1 MPLEAIVFDFDGL
14 ILDTEIVLYRIIDA
28 IFREHGTTLGYELW
42 QSFIGHKD
50 HPHWVDILQE
60 QVGRPLDREALVE
73 LRQGRYLAEVEQLP
87 VLEGV
92 LELIDAATAAGVAL
106 AVASSSSASW
116 VGRHLERIG
125 IRDRFAAMCTGDEVP
140 RGKPWPDVYLLAL
153 DRLGC
158 PAAGAVAIEDSP
170 VGCDAAVAAGMVA
183 VAVPS
188 EMTRDLA
195 FPSARRVVTSAAE
208 LDLDVLASLVDEGPA

>member
-1 MPLEAIVFDFDGL
+1 MSLEAIVFDFDGL

-28 IFREHGTTLGYELW
+28 IFREHGTALVYELW

-60 QVGRPLDREALVE
+60 QVGRPLDRDALVE
-73 LRQGRYLAEVEQLP
+73 LRQGRYVAEVERLP

-92 LELIDAATAAGVAL
+92 LDLIDAAAGAGVAL

-116 VGRHLERIG
+116 VGPHLERIG
-125 IRDRFAAMCTGDEVP
+125 IRHRFTAVCTGDEVD
-140 RGKPWPDVYLLAL
+140 RGKPWPDVYRLAL

-158 PAAGAVAIEDSP
+158 APACAVAIEDSP
-170 VGCDAAVAAGMVA
+170 VGCDAASAAGMVA

-188 EMTRDLA
+188 EMTRGLA
-195 FPSARRVVTSAAE
+195 FPSARHVVSSAAE
-208 LDLDVLASLVDEGPA
+208 LDLDVLASLLAEAPA

>member
-1 MPLEAIVFDFDGL
+1 MSLEAIVFDFDGL

-28 IFREHGTTLGYELW
+28 IFREHGTALGYELW

-50 HPHWVDILQE
+50 HPHWVDILEE
-60 QVGRPLDREALVE
+60 QVGRPLDRDALVE
-73 LRQGRYLAEVEQLP
+73 LRQGRYVAEVERLP

-92 LELIDAATAAGVAL
+92 LDLIDAAAGAGVAL

-116 VGRHLERIG
+116 VGPHLERIG
-125 IRDRFAAMCTGDEVP
+125 IRHRFTAVCTGDEVD
-140 RGKPWPDVYLLAL
+140 RGKPWPDVYRLAL

-158 PAAGAVAIEDSP
+158 APGCAVAIEDSP
-170 VGCDAAVAAGMVA
+170 VGCDAASAAGMVA

-188 EMTRDLA
+188 EMTRGLA
-195 FPSARRVVTSAAE
+195 FPSARHVVSSAAE
-208 LDLDVLASLVDEGPA
+208 LDLDVLASLLAEAPA